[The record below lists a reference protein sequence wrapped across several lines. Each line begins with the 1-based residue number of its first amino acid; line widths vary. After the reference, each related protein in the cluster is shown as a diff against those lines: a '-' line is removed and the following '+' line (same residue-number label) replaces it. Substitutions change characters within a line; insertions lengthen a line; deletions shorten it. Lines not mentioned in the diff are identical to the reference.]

1 MQDLSPSLSFIA
13 TLLDVQYFCSIYLP
27 SNYFYLLLVGYFHRF
42 HKAHRNWFNE
52 HSNYITSSTSVFPQ
66 RQQLQPNRK
75 VGSRSPTM
83 PHNSSIIYQNTG
95 IFNKNYLGLVFL
107 DNATQGAPPKRFRKI
122 QGNPK
127 KQNGNQQVFPTK
139 TRGKFPPIH
148 GRRTWAR
155 CRSGSTSASW
165 RRRSSGH
172 SGSWSCHAGSVSVLL
187 YRPPFFWARICL
199 NTWWCFSFFSLRLS
213 RSLMIDSLTKLLRPT
228 LSHVS
233 PPLPASQESLLS
245 TSATVE
251 LGMLGHLK
259 WHINWYHEKTV
270 DFLKSESILTGALC
284 WSPLVK
290 VEFSVE
296 NSNTHPFLTFSNFT
310 NQVVLQV
317 GGIKRLSVGILSE
330 SYRPLKNP
338 FLSTQNG
345 GGFLLS

>member
-1 MQDLSPSLSFIA
+1 MQLKVPPPNVFEKSWEI
-13 TLLDVQYFCSIYLP
+13 LL
-27 SNYFYLLLVGYFHRF
+27 
-42 HKAHRNWFNE
+42 
-52 HSNYITSSTSVFPQ
+52 
-66 RQQLQPNRK
+66 
-75 VGSRSPTM
+75 
-83 PHNSSIIYQNTG
+83 
-95 IFNKNYLGLVFL
+95 
-107 DNATQGAPPKRFRKI
+107 
-122 QGNPK
+122 K
-127 KQNGNQQVFPTK
+127 KNGNQQVFPTK
-139 TRGKFPPIH
+139 TGGKFPPIH

-187 YRPPFFWARICL
+187 YRPAFFWGIHL
-199 NTWWCFSFFSLRLS
+199 SQHLMVFFFFSLRLS

-310 NQVVLQV
+310 NQVVLQA